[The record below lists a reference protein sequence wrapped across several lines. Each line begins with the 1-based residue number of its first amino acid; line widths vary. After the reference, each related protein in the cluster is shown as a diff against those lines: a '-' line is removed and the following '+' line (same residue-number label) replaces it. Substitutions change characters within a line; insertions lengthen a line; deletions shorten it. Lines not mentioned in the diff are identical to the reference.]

1 MREERRRE
9 AEAKVEK
16 LKMEEQ
22 RLLAVV
28 NKWENVDRSKAADA
42 LKQLDKVWPQLEAA
56 EALVV
61 AKQRGPKLRLAQ
73 PPACGIRPLALQ
85 AADVAHAL
93 GSAPI
98 LRGVEMEVR

>member
-1 MREERRRE
+1 MGGTPLI
-9 AEAKVEK
+9 A
-16 LKMEEQ
+16 LTCP
-22 RLLAVV
+22 RLPLM
-28 NKWENVDRSKAADA
+28 AADGPPH
-42 LKQLDKVWPQLEAA
+42 QVWPQLEAA

>member
-1 MREERRRE
+1 MQVLTTARAPPAHHGART
-9 AEAKVEK
+9 
-16 LKMEEQ
+16 
-22 RLLAVV
+22 
-28 NKWENVDRSKAADA
+28 RSP
-42 LKQLDKVWPQLEAA
+42 QVWPQLEAA

-98 LRGVEMEVR
+98 LRGVEMEVRLAVDCH